1 MIKIYEEILS
11 RLANNDLESIHSYI
25 SDKLLSNYSAD
36 RIYNM
41 ILEAICSLDQF
52 PARIP
57 LMKTEPEREKRLQ
70 INDNRKICCYFRYK

>member
-41 ILEAICSLDQF
+41 IVIKFLYIAKNNPPCNLIF
-52 PARIP
+52 
-57 LMKTEPEREKRLQ
+57 
-70 INDNRKICCYFRYK
+70 